1 MRKNAW
7 LRLPIILATMTLL
20 VGCETGRSSTV
31 VKVICPTIRS
41 YDQATLNRALAE
53 YQRLPAG
60 SAIKQMIGDYQVLRD
75 RVRACRQQ

>member
-1 MRKNAW
+1 MRKSAW
-7 LRLPIILATMTLL
+7 LMLPIILLTMTLL
-20 VGCETGRSSTV
+20 QGCEAGRSSTV

-53 YQRLPAG
+53 YQRLPNG

-75 RVRACRQQ
+75 RVRACRKQ